1 MVAADGRIVW
11 LHDVV
16 TVVVENDQPVQLR
29 GVMLDITE
37 RKRAEE
43 ALKESEERYRV
54 LVEFSPNSICVH
66 RRQAALRQSG
76 GRAALWCKKSRRTR
90 GRSVL
95 DSIHPDSLPAVRERS
110 PQVGAGETAPL
121 IEEKFVSLNGEVW
134 DVEVTAI
141 PIIYERAPASQVI
154 IRDIT
159 ERKQGEALLAG
170 EKRLLEMIATGVEL
184 KEILNEL
191 CLIIEEQRSGNA
203 RVCLVAKCR
212 WHSSGCRC
220 RTKLPK

>member
-1 MVAADGRIVW
+1 MQQIP
-11 LHDVV
+11 
-16 TVVVENDQPVQLR
+16 T
-29 GVMLDITE
+29 
-37 RKRAEE
+37 
-43 ALKESEERYRV
+43 
-54 LVEFSPNSICVH
+54 NS
-66 RRQAALRQSG
+66 L
-76 GRAALWCKKSRRTR
+76 

-95 DSIHPDSLPAVRERS
+95 DFIHPDSLPVVRERIR
-110 PQVGAGETAPL
+110 QVGAGETAPL

-184 KEILNEL
+184 KEILNAL
-191 CLIIEEQRSGNA
+191 CLIIEEQRKRHA
-203 RVCLVAKCR
+203 RVGSVAKSR

-220 RTKLPK
+220 RTESSQRMDAANGKAANWPVCWLLRHRCVSGITGHCLRHLD